1 MSACG
6 IRHSHFSL
14 LRSAL
19 LVFCFV
25 WLFSTVCFWQIS
37 LFTLFWR
44 GLDIIVTKHT
54 KIAKW
59 SEILWPFETPSVWSV
74 WVCFRKM
81 SASGI
86 RQSHC
91 SLLHLVVF
99 SFFLFETPNALQ
111 WSEWVCF
118 WHQPLSLFT
127 PPALIRRSH
136 PGTRERDRLVNVI
149 HVQWTSWW
157 FQVGH
162 ILRTMWEK
170 ERRLHLIRKMFTS
183 KNCLNPFSSE
193 APTTIPACTV

>member
-81 SASGI
+81 SDSGI

-111 WSEWVCF
+111 WSATLTFHSSGLNPAISSWNQGKGQISKCDPCSMNFMVV
-118 WHQPLSLFT
+118 LSLQ
-127 PPALIRRSH
+127 
-136 PGTRERDRLVNVI
+136 E
-149 HVQWTSWW
+149 
-157 FQVGH
+157 H

-170 ERRLHLIRKMFTS
+170 ERWLHLIMKRFTS